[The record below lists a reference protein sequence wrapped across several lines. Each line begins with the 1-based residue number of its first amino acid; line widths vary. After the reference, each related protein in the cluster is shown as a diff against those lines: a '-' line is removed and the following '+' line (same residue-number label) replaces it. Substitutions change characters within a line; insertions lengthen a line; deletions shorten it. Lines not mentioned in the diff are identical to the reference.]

1 MKQESKVTGIIKL
14 GSHAFNFI
22 TGTHAMI
29 NAMFLLAPMPVGV
42 FNVVTYVLS
51 DLVWLQCQQL

>member
-42 FNVVTYVLS
+42 FNVVTYNLC
-51 DLVWLQCQQL
+51 LE